1 MFSHNSK
8 LLCKTKQV
16 ENFVSSYFTVMAI
29 LNENFGFSKYLA
41 RSLDYLRMVELYY
54 LCVDIRNYSTAV
66 HLKSVSALSN
76 KYSKKC
82 KTPSPLPS
90 PFKQCCISR
99 SRRFDLTCTKYS
111 EELRYF
117 QTIFIW
123 EDRIWIYCFW
133 HWFHTIVRIIEKTLG
148 FFE

>member
-8 LLCKTKQV
+8 LFCKTKQV

-29 LNENFGFSKYLA
+29 LNENFCFSKYLA

-66 HLKSVSALSN
+66 HLKSVAALSN

-90 PFKQCCISR
+90 LFKQCCISR
-99 SRRFDLTCTKYS
+99 SKRFDLTCTK
-111 EELRYF
+111 
-117 QTIFIW
+117 
-123 EDRIWIYCFW
+123 
-133 HWFHTIVRIIEKTLG
+133 
-148 FFE
+148 